1 MAPKHSKSFRPRI
14 CVLRA
19 PGTNCDAE
27 TVSALEY
34 CGAEAVVRH
43 VNTFKRP
50 GQLEEFNGLV
60 FPGGFSFGDHVR
72 SGIIFARK
80 FAAHIG
86 RDLED
91 FVEAGKPVL
100 GICNGMQVLVE
111 AGLIPGNMPAA
122 MYTNDSAKF
131 ECRWIRLMVEPK
143 GKSLFTKGLKGTILM
158 PIAHGEGKFSLEPGR
173 EQELADQ
180 LADNGQIIF
189 RYANEKGKPAEGVY
203 PINPNG
209 AIADIAGVA
218 NPKGNV
224 MALMPHPERAS
235 FEWQYPD
242 WTRAQQKECA
252 PLKVFENMVCAC
264 TK

>member
-1 MAPKHSKSFRPRI
+1 MTPKHSGSFSPRI
-14 CVLRA
+14 CIARA

-27 TVSALEY
+27 TAIALEH
-34 CGAEAVVRH
+34 CGALTENVH
-43 VNTFKRP
+43 VNQLGRYKR
-50 GQLEEFNGLV
+50 LEDFDGLV
-60 FPGGFSFGDHVR
+60 FPGGFSYGDHVR
-72 SGIIFARK
+72 SGVIMARK
-80 FAAHIG
+80 VAANLG
-86 RDLED
+86 KELEK
-91 FVEAGKPVL
+91 FVDSGKPVL

-111 AGLIPGNMPAA
+111 AGLVPGNMPAA

-131 ECRWIRLMVEPK
+131 ECRWIRLLAEPK

-173 EQELADQ
+173 ENELADE
-180 LADNGQIIF
+180 LKEKGQVVF
-189 RYANEKGKPAEGVY
+189 RYCDEKGKPAEGLY

-235 FEWQYPD
+235 FEWQYPA
-242 WTRAQQKECA
+242 WTRHEEKECV
-252 PLKVFENMVCAC
+252 PIKIFENMVKAA
-264 TK
+264 KK